1 MAKEVTNYFEQCIS
15 RWLEA
20 EKEKDAAFAKK
31 VAESGK
37 NVEGC
42 CNYILQQVKA
52 SKQCGYADEEVYGMA
67 RHYFDEDELKDP
79 GSQGASRVVVSG
91 HVDLSESEKAEAMAQ
106 AVRNYEA
113 ELKKKDLEA
122 KKKAEE
128 SEKERKA
135 KLREQRVKETAVQG
149 DLFGF

>member
-1 MAKEVTNYFEQCIS
+1 MAKEVTNYFKQCIS

-20 EKEKDAAFAKK
+20 EKEKDAAFARK

-52 SKQCGYADEEVYGMA
+52 SKRCGYADEEVYGMA

-113 ELKKKDLEA
+113 DLKKKDLEA

-135 KLREQRVKETAVQG
+135 KLREQKVKETAVQG